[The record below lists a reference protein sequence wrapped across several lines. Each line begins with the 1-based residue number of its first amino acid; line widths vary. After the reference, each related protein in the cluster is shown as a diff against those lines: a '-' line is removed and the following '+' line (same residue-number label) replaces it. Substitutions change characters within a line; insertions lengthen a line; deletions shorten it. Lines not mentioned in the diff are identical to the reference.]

1 MYLKFKDNETFIST
15 GGKILNKNQ
24 TTICF
29 LHGAGQNHFSFVQQV
44 RYFASRGFNAIAP
57 DFPGHGYSKGFPSS
71 SIEEDAKWL
80 SSLLDEI
87 GINKFVI
94 AGHSQGCLTAL
105 EFSKLKSKLLKGIIF
120 IAGAARIPVNDF
132 LLEKATNDHEKAYN
146 LMVTWGHGKQGSF
159 SISEYPGHHH
169 LAEGTSVMKMNDT
182 SALVND
188 LKSCNDY
195 ETGLCAAQKIDLDCL
210 AVLAEFD
217 IMTPLKAGKKLVEA
231 IKNCKHHILNCG
243 HFLPAEKPKELNK
256 IIFQYLKKLDL

>member
-1 MYLKFKDNETFIST
+1 MYLKLKDNETFIST
-15 GGKILNKNQ
+15 GGKSLNNKQ
-24 TTICF
+24 TTLCF
-29 LHGAGQNHFSFVQQV
+29 LHGAGQNHLSFVQQV

-57 DFPGHGYSKGFPSS
+57 DFPGHGYSKGPPNS

-105 EFSKLKSKLLKGIIF
+105 EFSKLKAKTLKGIIF

-132 LLEKATNDHEKAYN
+132 LLEKAFKDYEKAYS
-146 LMVTWGHGKQGSF
+146 LMVAWGHGTQGSF

-169 LAEGTSVMKMNDT
+169 LIEGISVMKMNDT
-182 SALVND
+182 SALIND
-188 LKSCNDY
+188 LKSCNSY
-195 ETGLCAAQKIDLDCL
+195 EMGLNHAEKIDLPCIG
-210 AVLAEFD
+210 VLAKFD
-217 IMTPLKAGKKLVEA
+217 LMTPLKSGQKLLSV
-231 IKNCKHHILNCG
+231 IKNCDCHILSCG
-243 HFLPAEKPKELNK
+243 HFLPAEKPKELNR